1 MKLRNLSL
9 VNDQAGFVNGNFLT
23 VHLVPGLTVRVTPEK
38 PPKEFDAIER
48 KRTGPNQISSLIILD
63 RTVDPVSPLLSPT
76 SYYGLLADEL
86 DLKWNS
92 ITLKPE
98 DSDAKPKKVSL
109 SPDEPINEELS
120 DVHVKHAA
128 RIISQKL
135 RTLKAAF
142 DERHDKKTVAEYKG
156 KILLSSQPQFSCY
169 FQLTPMTAGVI

>member
-1 MKLRNLSL
+1 MILNPL
-9 VNDQAGFVNGNFLT
+9 
-23 VHLVPGLTVRVTPEK
+23 
-38 PPKEFDAIER
+38 KEFDAIER

-156 KILLSSQPQFSCY
+156 KILLSSQ
-169 FQLTPMTAGVI
+169 LTPMAARVISDMESFQSICSNDAPIE

>member
-1 MKLRNLSL
+1 MLKDSEKY
-9 VNDQAGFVNGNFLT
+9 Q
-23 VHLVPGLTVRVTPEK
+23 TPVK

-98 DSDAKPKKVSL
+98 DADAKPKKVSL

-156 KILLSSQPQFSCY
+156 TILITLRSSFRFSR
-169 FQLTPMTAGVI
+169 LTLLDFRFWEGIESNKSVCSNDAKTE